1 MSVAA
6 AGDAARSDAPA
17 RRAPR
22 ARGFAFWLGVVVA
35 AGMGLRVAQ
44 TLLIAPWPPGF
55 FNDELY
61 YSALGKMLAQGTG
74 FVRPG
79 EWLGQ
84 HLAIPTAE
92 RPPLYPVALAGLAEL
107 GLTSSDVQR
116 LLGTL
121 TGGVTILLLGLV
133 ARRLAGDRAGL
144 LAAGIAAAYP
154 VLVAADGA
162 LMTESLFG
170 ALAAGMLLA
179 ALRLADAPGPG
190 RAAVLGVVAGVAAL
204 ARSEAL
210 LLLPLVLLPLL
221 RRPGGLRAAAVAV
234 VAFAVVLMPWT
245 VRNWSTFDR
254 PVLVATE
261 GGETLRGA
269 NCESAYH
276 GENLGSWQ
284 ASCLDFHAFPG
295 VNEAE
300 EFDREGHDGVRY
312 ALDHIGRVPLVAVA
326 RLARTWGVWP
336 FFQVPEGRRDWVM
349 HVGAVVFFLLLPLAG
364 WGALALRRRGVGA
377 ALWIVLTPVVS
388 VTVTTLLS
396 YGTLRFRHSVELVL
410 VVLAAVGI
418 DALWRRRAARG
429 RPAPGG

>member
-22 ARGFAFWLGVVVA
+22 ARGFAFWLGGVVA

-61 YSALGKMLAQGTG
+61 YSALGKKLAQGTG

-92 RPPLYPVALAGLAEL
+92 RPPLYPLALAGLAKL

-154 VLVAADGA
+154 ALIAADGA

-170 ALAAGMLLA
+170 GAGRGDAA
-179 ALRLADAPGPG
+179 G
-190 RAAVLGVVAGVAAL
+190 RAAP
-204 ARSEAL
+204 R
-210 LLLPLVLLPLL
+210 
-221 RRPGGLRAAAVAV
+221 RRPGTGARGGAGGGRRGRRPGAQRGAPAAAARAAAAAAPPGRPARGRGRRRRLRGRPHAV
-234 VAFAVVLMPWT
+234 
-245 VRNWSTFDR
+245 DR
-254 PVLVATE
+254 AQLVDLRPARARATE

-284 ASCLDFHAFPG
+284 ASCLGFHAFPG

-312 ALDHIGRVPLVAVA
+312 ALDPPGRAARGRRAPGADLGRVAVLPGSRGAAGLGHA
-326 RLARTWGVWP
+326 R
-336 FFQVPEGRRDWVM
+336 RRR
-349 HVGAVVFFLLLPLAG
+349 GLLPAPAARGLG
-364 WGALALRRRGVGA
+364 RVALRRRGVGA